1 MADPLLAESTM
12 DGTLAACLFGGI
24 SVAMIVMGVVRIV
37 RLNRQ
42 KSRGECAMGQVVD
55 FLTVSDSDSDSCHE
69 NCKTWAIIEYEV
81 DGQMFRAEPKIVQG
95 HPPYRLGETVPIYY
109 FPERPA
115 QGRPCRSGEYSG
127 SLWCIFF
134 GSIILTFVTV
144 LVVATLSISLVED
157 DGPTTRQ
164 SRFDHRPVGL
174 QEVSQRQIPG
184 EDLGKVC
191 LRFEHHALFQPLV
204 VVWIKA
210 GIGREHPHAV
220 QLQPLLGKRF
230 YESRN
235 TRIGRHAIQLCFD
248 DLRFLE
254 RTVIVHTSASS
265 LGVGLFVA

>member
-1 MADPLLAESTM
+1 MVDPLLADSTM

-55 FLTVSDSDSDSCHE
+55 FTVSEDSD
-69 NCKTWAIIEYEV
+69 NYLTTWAIIEYEV

-109 FPERPA
+109 FPERPT

-144 LVVATLSISLVED
+144 LVVSTFSISLVED
-157 DGPTTRQ
+157 DGPTT
-164 SRFDHRPVGL
+164 PKAG
-174 QEVSQRQIPG
+174 G
-184 EDLGKVC
+184 ENKGTDRNL
-191 LRFEHHALFQPLV
+191 LFQGDVEP
-204 VVWIKA
+204 
-210 GIGREHPHAV
+210 
-220 QLQPLLGKRF
+220 
-230 YESRN
+230 
-235 TRIGRHAIQLCFD
+235 
-248 DLRFLE
+248 
-254 RTVIVHTSASS
+254 
-265 LGVGLFVA
+265 GL

>member
-1 MADPLLAESTM
+1 MADPLLADSTM

-42 KSRGECAMGQVVD
+42 KYRGECAKGQVVD
-55 FLTVSDSDSDSCHE
+55 FTVSEDSD
-69 NCKTWAIIEYEV
+69 NYLTIWAIIEYEV

-157 DGPTTRQ
+157 DGPTT
-164 SRFDHRPVGL
+164 P
-174 QEVSQRQIPG
+174 
-184 EDLGKVC
+184 
-191 LRFEHHALFQPLV
+191 
-204 VVWIKA
+204 KA
-210 GIGREHPHAV
+210 GGENKGVRSDMIQRH
-220 QLQPLLGKRF
+220 LLPLLFILQSQKTNSWPNQHVPSPVLNSSAMLNLLKSLSTA
-230 YESRN
+230 SR
-235 TRIGRHAIQLCFD
+235 
-248 DLRFLE
+248 
-254 RTVIVHTSASS
+254 
-265 LGVGLFVA
+265 

>member
-1 MADPLLAESTM
+1 MADPLLADSTM

-55 FLTVSDSDSDSCHE
+55 FTVSEDSD
-69 NCKTWAIIEYEV
+69 NYLTTWAIIEYEV

-95 HPPYRLGETVPIYY
+95 HPPYRLGEAVPIYY

-157 DGPTTRQ
+157 DGPTT
-164 SRFDHRPVGL
+164 P
-174 QEVSQRQIPG
+174 
-184 EDLGKVC
+184 
-191 LRFEHHALFQPLV
+191 
-204 VVWIKA
+204 KA
-210 GIGREHPHAV
+210 GGENKGVRSDMIQRH
-220 QLQPLLGKRF
+220 LLPLLFILQSQKTNSWPNQHVPSPVLNSSAMLNLLKSLSTA
-230 YESRN
+230 SR
-235 TRIGRHAIQLCFD
+235 
-248 DLRFLE
+248 
-254 RTVIVHTSASS
+254 
-265 LGVGLFVA
+265 

>member
-1 MADPLLAESTM
+1 MADPLLADSTM

-42 KSRGECAMGQVVD
+42 KSRGECAKGQVVD
-55 FLTVSDSDSDSCHE
+55 FTVSEDSD
-69 NCKTWAIIEYEV
+69 NYLTTWAIIEYEV

-157 DGPTTRQ
+157 DGPTT
-164 SRFDHRPVGL
+164 P
-174 QEVSQRQIPG
+174 
-184 EDLGKVC
+184 
-191 LRFEHHALFQPLV
+191 
-204 VVWIKA
+204 KA
-210 GIGREHPHAV
+210 GGENKGVRSDMIQRH
-220 QLQPLLGKRF
+220 LLPLLFILQSQKTNSWPNQHVPSPVLNSSAMLNLLK
-230 YESRN
+230 SRS
-235 TRIGRHAIQLCFD
+235 T
-248 DLRFLE
+248 
-254 RTVIVHTSASS
+254 ASR
-265 LGVGLFVA
+265 

>member
-1 MADPLLAESTM
+1 MADPLLADSTM

-55 FLTVSDSDSDSCHE
+55 FLTVSDSDYDSCHE

-95 HPPYRLGETVPIYY
+95 HPPYRLGEAVPIYY

-157 DGPTTRQ
+157 DGPTT
-164 SRFDHRPVGL
+164 P
-174 QEVSQRQIPG
+174 
-184 EDLGKVC
+184 
-191 LRFEHHALFQPLV
+191 
-204 VVWIKA
+204 KA
-210 GIGREHPHAV
+210 GGENKGVRSDMIQRH
-220 QLQPLLGKRF
+220 LLPLLFILQSQKTNSWPNQHVPSPVLNSSAMLNLLKSLSTA
-230 YESRN
+230 SR
-235 TRIGRHAIQLCFD
+235 
-248 DLRFLE
+248 
-254 RTVIVHTSASS
+254 
-265 LGVGLFVA
+265 

>member
-1 MADPLLAESTM
+1 MADPLLADSTM

-42 KSRGECAMGQVVD
+42 KSRGECAKGQVID
-55 FLTVSDSDSDSCHE
+55 FTVSEDSD
-69 NCKTWAIIEYEV
+69 NYLTTWAIIEYEV

-115 QGRPCRSGEYSG
+115 QGRPCRFGEYSG
-127 SLWCIFF
+127 SLWCILF

-220 QLQPLLGKRF
+220 QLQPLRDRKG
-230 YESRN
+230 SG
-235 TRIGRHAIQLCFD
+235 I
-248 DLRFLE
+248 
-254 RTVIVHTSASS
+254 IV
-265 LGVGLFVA
+265 

>member
-1 MADPLLAESTM
+1 MADPLLADSTM

-55 FLTVSDSDSDSCHE
+55 FTVSEDSD
-69 NCKTWAIIEYEV
+69 NYLTIWAIIEYEV

-95 HPPYRLGETVPIYY
+95 HPPYRLGEAVPIYY

-144 LVVATLSISLVED
+144 LVVATLSISLLED
-157 DGPTTRQ
+157 DGPTT
-164 SRFDHRPVGL
+164 P
-174 QEVSQRQIPG
+174 
-184 EDLGKVC
+184 
-191 LRFEHHALFQPLV
+191 
-204 VVWIKA
+204 KA
-210 GIGREHPHAV
+210 GGE
-220 QLQPLLGKRF
+220 
-230 YESRN
+230 N
-235 TRIGRHAIQLCFD
+235 
-248 DLRFLE
+248 
-254 RTVIVHTSASS
+254 
-265 LGVGLFVA
+265 